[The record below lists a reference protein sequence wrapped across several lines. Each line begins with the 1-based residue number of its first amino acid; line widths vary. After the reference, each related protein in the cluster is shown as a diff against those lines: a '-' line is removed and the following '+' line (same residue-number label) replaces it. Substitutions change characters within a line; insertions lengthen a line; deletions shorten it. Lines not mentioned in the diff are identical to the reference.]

1 MEVTRILLV
10 EDDADHASLIID
22 ELETE
27 NVKKEIIFMKDGQE
41 AVDYFQK
48 ANIDG
53 NGEIHSHIDLVL
65 LDLNL
70 PKVNGMDVLR
80 FLKNESRFCIIPVI
94 VLSTSYDPDTIT
106 EAYKNGANGF
116 ITKPVSCE
124 DFTEKM
130 KCVKEYWLNANLS
143 PS

>member
-10 EDDADHASLIID
+10 EDNADHASLIID
-22 ELETE
+22 ELEAE
-27 NVKKEIIFMKDGQE
+27 NVKKKIILMKDGQG

-48 ANIDG
+48 ANIDS

-80 FLKNESRFCIIPVI
+80 FIKNDSRFCIIPVI
-94 VLSTSYDPDTIT
+94 ILSTSSDPDTIT

-124 DFTEKM
+124 EFIEKM
-130 KCVKEYWLNANLS
+130 KYVKEYWLNTNIL